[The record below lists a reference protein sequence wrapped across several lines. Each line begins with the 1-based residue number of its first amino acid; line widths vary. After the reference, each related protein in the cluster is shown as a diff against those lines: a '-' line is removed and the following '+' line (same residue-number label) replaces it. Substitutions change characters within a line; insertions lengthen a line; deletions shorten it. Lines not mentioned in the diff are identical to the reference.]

1 MVVDS
6 FSLLLRFLIGMN
18 SFLLRIGRN
27 IAWIALALMVLV
39 ILLQVFCRYVL
50 GSALAWPDEG
60 ARFLMLWMTGM
71 IAPSAY
77 RVGGFVAIEMLSVKL
92 SEKFS
97 HILMLILLLMSAVV
111 IYHAIGF
118 GWKHTMGFGGNF
130 ESSSLKLPLD
140 WFGFE
145 SVRVKLRYAYASLF
159 GCMVLLFTVNIE
171 LILRSLFKLFSPQ
184 QHFPR
189 PGRRHSGSG
198 GCQLMLSWF
207 LPVFL
212 LCLMVG
218 LPVFFALLFS
228 PGILLWLNGQERD
241 MALLYRN
248 VYNGMDSFPLMAL
261 PFFMLAGEL
270 MNRGG
275 ITIRLVEFSQA
286 LMGHLRGGLAHVN
299 ILSSMLFAGLS
310 GSAVADTSA
319 LGSTLIPAM
328 EKNGY
333 SRKFA
338 AAVTAASSV
347 IGPIIP
353 PSGIMII
360 YAYVMGESVAALFL
374 AGIVP
379 GIMVGAGLMIVV
391 RLIADKYD
399 LPKAERIINKN
410 QSITSLEHWVSFVLI
425 RLNIAGLLYALLG
438 GVNALLA
445 WQDAGQLTLST
456 WVTTPFFLLVAH
468 YIAFAVRK
476 RVSNDFRIV
485 CKKAAAPLQAPI
497 IILGGILVG
506 VFTPTE
512 ASAVA
517 VAYAL
522 LISMLV
528 LRSMKFRDLP
538 SILAKSAMGSAT
550 VLLLVG
556 AAVAFKTVV
565 SLSHAPE
572 QLADFILSLSEN
584 PLMLLFLI
592 NMLLFI
598 VGMFLDAGPAIIILG
613 PILAPIFISLGVHP
627 VHFAIIMSV
636 NLTVGLATPPM
647 GLVLFVASSVS
658 GERVETI
665 SRTILPFL
673 AVEILVIF
681 LVTYFPAFSM
691 TIPRITGFVQ

>member
-1 MVVDS
+1 M
-6 FSLLLRFLIGMN
+6 
-18 SFLLRIGRN
+18 
-27 IAWIALALMVLV
+27 LV
-39 ILLQVFCRYVL
+39 
-50 GSALAWPDEG
+50 
-60 ARFLMLWMTGM
+60 
-71 IAPSAY
+71 
-77 RVGGFVAIEMLSVKL
+77 
-92 SEKFS
+92 
-97 HILMLILLLMSAVV
+97 
-111 IYHAIGF
+111 
-118 GWKHTMGFGGNF
+118 
-130 ESSSLKLPLD
+130 
-140 WFGFE
+140 
-145 SVRVKLRYAYASLF
+145 
-159 GCMVLLFTVNIE
+159 
-171 LILRSLFKLFSPQ
+171 
-184 QHFPR
+184 
-189 PGRRHSGSG
+189 
-198 GCQLMLSWF
+198 WF

-212 LCLMVG
+212 VFLMVG
-218 LPVFFALLFS
+218 MPVFFALLFS
-228 PGILLWLNGQERD
+228 PGILLLLNGQERD
-241 MALLYRN
+241 IALLYRN

-275 ITIRLVEFSQA
+275 ITMRLVEFSQA

-379 GIMVGAGLMIVV
+379 GILVGVGLMLVV
-391 RLIADKYD
+391 RLMADKYE
-399 LPKAERIINKN
+399 LPVAERIVNKN
-410 QSITSLEHWVSFVLI
+410 QDLTTLEHWISLILLRINVAGVLMAAYFAVGSLI
-425 RLNIAGLLYALLG
+425 
-438 GVNALLA
+438 A
-445 WQDAGQLTLST
+445 WQSGYSISINGWILFTVFLIIAHFLMLVMRRQ
-456 WVTTPFFLLVAH
+456 VT
-468 YIAFAVRK
+468 
-476 RVSNDFRIV
+476 NDFRIV
-485 CKKAAAPLQAPI
+485 CKRAVAPLQAPI

-522 LISMLV
+522 MISFFV
-528 LRSMKFRDLP
+528 LRSMKLSDLP
-538 SILAKSAMGSAT
+538 AILTKSAIGSST

-572 QLADFILSLSEN
+572 QLAAGILSLSN
-584 PLMLLFLI
+584 DPLILLFLI

-613 PILAPIFISLGVHP
+613 PILAPIFLSIGVHP

-665 SRTILPFL
+665 SRAILPFL
-673 AVEILVIF
+673 AVEVAVIF
-681 LVTYFPAFSM
+681 LITYFPAISM
-691 TIPRITGFVQ
+691 TVPRLTGFVQ